1 MRIWVLTRKERL
13 KTYQASRFK
22 EEAEYLGV
30 QLRHVCAEDFEI
42 VEPSDKPDKIWYK
55 GKYIS
60 IPDVL
65 ITRVTGMSYFSFAFV
80 RLLQR
85 MGVLVMNSA
94 SSIELAE
101 DKLRTV
107 QVLTAKGL
115 PIPKSILAKFP
126 VDTDYIGQ
134 QLGYPLIMKTV
145 HGAKGEGVVLFEN
158 QSQFKDVITVL
169 QKATEGK
176 TNLIFQRYI
185 ASSFGRDVRVFVV
198 GDQAIGAVMRQGA
211 EGQFK
216 ANVSAGGSAHYF
228 ALDKQLADLAVE
240 ASQALGLSIAGVDF
254 LFDGEGFLI
263 GEVNSSP
270 SFQGFET
277 DSKANVPRL
286 ILEYALKIKS

>member
-1 MRIWVLTRKERL
+1 MRIWVLMRKERL
-13 KTYQASRFK
+13 KTYQTIRFK
-22 EEAEYLGV
+22 EEAEYLGIR
-30 QLRHVCAEDFEI
+30 LRHVCAEDFEI
-42 VEPSDKPDKIWYK
+42 VEPSDEPQKIWYR
-55 GKYIS
+55 GRYIS
-60 IPDVL
+60 APDVL

-85 MGVLVMNSA
+85 MGVTVMNNA
-94 SSIELAE
+94 NSIELAD
-101 DKLRTV
+101 DKLRTI
-107 QVLTAKGL
+107 QVLSAKGL
-115 PIPKSILAKFP
+115 PIPKSILAKSP
-126 VDTDYIGQ
+126 VDTEYIGN

-145 HGAKGEGVVLFEN
+145 HGAKGEGVLLFEN
-158 QSQFKDVITVL
+158 HTQFKDVITVL
-169 QKATEGK
+169 EKATEGK

-228 ALDKQLADLAVE
+228 SLDKSLSNLAVQ

-254 LFDGEGFLI
+254 LFDGDQFLI

-270 SFQGFET
+270 SIQGFET
-277 DSKANVPRL
+277 ASKTNVPRL
-286 ILEYALKIKS
+286 ILEYALKLKS